1 MAAVAALQF
10 HLLNC
15 ILVSGDKEI
24 HEKSLKAETVKLDTE
39 KEPATTVGEREA
51 VTAEVT
57 GSHRRQGGESLYKS
71 PG

>member
-1 MAAVAALQF
+1 M
-10 HLLNC
+10 H
-15 ILVSGDKEI
+15 LVSGDKEI

-51 VTAEVT
+51 VTPEVT
-57 GSHRRQGGESLYKS
+57 GSQGGESLYKS